1 MIALKLLMNV
11 AERCCLPAQWGFRFY
26 GLWLRIQVARK
37 KAAGTEAFGYET
49 VVEPEP
55 IPWRRSAILAVIAVL
70 PLLLAA
76 GIVVVPSGMGGV
88 RISQMRGTL
97 PGTLY
102 PGIHFIIHSLT
113 ACRLS
118 ICTITCF
125 TVEFSK
131 RA

>member
-11 AERCCLPAQWGFRFY
+11 AGALLLACAMGFPLY

-70 PLLLAA
+70 PLL
-76 GIVVVPSGMGGV
+76 
-88 RISQMRGTL
+88 
-97 PGTLY
+97 
-102 PGIHFIIHSLT
+102 FIPASTSSSHSLT

-118 ICTITCF
+118 ICTITCLPW
-125 TVEFSK
+125 EFSK